1 MIIPYMEIHRTCTR
15 EACGM
20 TTRITSLYAS
30 IDHHYLIEGGS
41 MTDQQQELFNDFES
55 LEQAMLNNMISL
67 DTYLNEYN
75 RMVQEEGRRTAEA
88 SPWERAT

>member
-1 MIIPYMEIHRTCTR
+1 
-15 EACGM
+15 
-20 TTRITSLYAS
+20 
-30 IDHHYLIEGGS
+30 
-41 MTDQQQELFNDFES
+41 MTDQQQELFTDFDS

-75 RMVQEEGRRTAEA
+75 RLITEEGERAAEA

>member
-1 MIIPYMEIHRTCTR
+1 MDKQPEP
-15 EACGM
+15 
-20 TTRITSLYAS
+20 
-30 IDHHYLIEGGS
+30 
-41 MTDQQQELFNDFES
+41 LFKDFES

-75 RMVQEEGRRTAEA
+75 RMVLEEGRRAAEA

>member
-1 MIIPYMEIHRTCTR
+1 MIVTDVFGQHATGVVHLGTVGSLTR
-15 EACGM
+15 GKHM
-20 TTRITSLYAS
+20 I
-30 IDHHYLIEGGS
+30 IEGGS

>member
-1 MIIPYMEIHRTCTR
+1 
-15 EACGM
+15 
-20 TTRITSLYAS
+20 
-30 IDHHYLIEGGS
+30 

-75 RMVQEEGRRTAEA
+75 RMVQEEGRRTEEA
-88 SPWERAT
+88 SPWERRT

>member
-1 MIIPYMEIHRTCTR
+1 
-15 EACGM
+15 
-20 TTRITSLYAS
+20 
-30 IDHHYLIEGGS
+30 
-41 MTDQQQELFNDFES
+41 MTDQQQELFTDFDS